1 MMSRQMVEIGT
12 TAPGPDRGQLGFA
25 VVASEEFSFLL
36 GLGFTLTELTDTFAH
51 YESDRRLVRVF
62 HGRGSYEL
70 GVEVGRWI
78 EVDGVSREQVF
89 PLRDVVAL
97 RGDPA
102 EVGFGGTSATTAE
115 SVRKFLSLLAGW
127 TRKFAMPLL
136 SGGDQLFDQ
145 LSSSNAAR
153 GQAER
158 DELRASRLRA
168 RADEAWQ
175 HKDFGA
181 VVNAYSEIDSELP
194 AVVLKASERG
204 RLDYSLKALGEH
216 A

>member
-1 MMSRQMVEIGT
+1 MVDIHT
-12 TAPGPDRGQLGFA
+12 TVPGPERGRLGFA
-25 VVASEEFSFLL
+25 VVAPEEFSFLL
-36 GLGFTLTELTDTFAH
+36 GLGFALTELSDTIAR
-51 YESDRRLVRVF
+51 YESKGRLVRVF

-70 GVEVGRWI
+70 GVDVGRWI
-78 EVDGVSREQVF
+78 EVDGVGREQAF

-97 RGDPA
+97 RRDLA

-115 SVRKFLSLLAGW
+115 SVRKFLALLAGW
-127 TRKFAMPLL
+127 TREFAGPLL
-136 SGGDQLFDQ
+136 SGGDKLFDQ
-145 LSSSNAAR
+145 LSESNAAR

-168 RADEAWQ
+168 RADEAWER
-175 HKDFGA
+175 KDFGT

-194 AVVLKASERG
+194 AVGLKASERG
-204 RLDYSLKALGEH
+204 RPDYARKALGEH